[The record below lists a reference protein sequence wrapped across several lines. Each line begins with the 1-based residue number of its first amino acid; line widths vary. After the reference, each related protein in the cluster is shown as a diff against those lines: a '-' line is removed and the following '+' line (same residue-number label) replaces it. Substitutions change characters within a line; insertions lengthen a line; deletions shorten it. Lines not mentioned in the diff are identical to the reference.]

1 MSRGKFGFWSSLPY
15 FQSSRTPYFIFLICI
30 LPYFPLMLR
39 THVRWRFNG
48 LNEATDHPA
57 GVRKAMIIVRLMMVK
72 RQFTRNFAQKQ
83 MPRHTSFTLMGS
95 KLTFFT
101 KKEKHILIIITNLCY
116 FSDRCRFI
124 LDKNDFLGGRCRLV

>member
-95 KLTFFT
+95 KLIFF
-101 KKEKHILIIITNLCY
+101 KKNYSKYENVLNFKI
-116 FSDRCRFI
+116 FF
-124 LDKNDFLGGRCRLV
+124 GRCRLVEKLNFRILAFLG

>member
-83 MPRHTSFTLMGS
+83 MPRHTSFNLMGS
-95 KLTFFT
+95 KLIFF
-101 KKEKHILIIITNLCY
+101 KKKY
-116 FSDRCRFI
+116 
-124 LDKNDFLGGRCRLV
+124 KNVLNFRIFFLGRCRLVEKLNFSILVFWVDFV

>member
-72 RQFTRNFAQKQ
+72 RQFTRNFAPKQ

-95 KLTFFT
+95 KLTFF
-101 KKEKHILIIITNLCY
+101 KKKKYFHQNHIVWKLLKMSHFWFFWILP
-116 FSDRCRFI
+116 FSHQ
-124 LDKNDFLGGRCRLV
+124 FLSY